1 MIIQFLV
8 DNYKSFKNETIL
20 SFIGSG
26 TAKEHEAENVFFWNN
41 YKVLKANAIYG
52 ANASG
57 KSNLLKAIKDMKR
70 VVLSSFQNAISENFK
85 EKSIQPFK
93 LSVETNSKPSTFEVV
108 FVKNEKQYRYGF
120 DIQDGLIK
128 SEWLFH
134 IPKKIETSLFIREE
148 KEIKINKTQFKEGIG
163 LEDKT
168 RDNVL
173 FLSVCS
179 QFNGQISNSI
189 IEWFKDVKSVSGID
203 DDRYSGYTTNKIKND
218 EKFRLWVNKFISF
231 LEISKLSVEDELL
244 EQLNIEELEIPEEK
258 KELRLAL
265 EAISNLQEKQKT
277 IPKLKSWHKVYDK
290 TNIIHD
296 TIPFDFHQEES
307 KGTQKL
313 VYILGPIYDTLING
327 KVLLIDE
334 LDSRLHTLLSK
345 YLLKLF
351 HGLNKRNAQF
361 AFILHDTN
369 VLNSESFR
377 RDQIWFTE
385 KDQFGATSLNSLYDY
400 GKVRKDAKFEKNYLK
415 GDYGAV
421 PYIDNMNDLIE
432 SLYGEE

>member
-8 DNYKSFKNETIL
+8 ENYKSFKNETVF
-20 SFIGSG
+20 SFIGSSA
-26 TAKEHEAENVFFWNN
+26 AKENEPENIFTWNN
-41 YKVLKANAIYG
+41 YKVLKSNAVYG

-70 VVLSSFQNAISENFK
+70 VVLSSFQNAINENYK

-93 LSVETNSKPSTFEVV
+93 LNVETISKPSTFEIV
-108 FVKNEKQYRYGF
+108 FVKNNTQYRYGF
-120 DIQDGLIK
+120 DIHESKIT

-134 IPKKIETSLFIREE
+134 IPSKIETSLFIREG
-148 KEIKINKTQFKEGIG
+148 KSIKINKTQFKEGVG
-163 LEDKT
+163 LESKT

-179 QFNGQISNSI
+179 QFNGEISNRI
-189 IEWFKDVKSVSGID
+189 IDWFKDVKSVSGID
-203 DDRYSGYTTNKIKND
+203 DDKYSGYTTNKLKND
-218 EKFRLWVNKFISF
+218 DKFRLWVNKFISF

-244 EQLNIEELEIPEEK
+244 EELNIEELEIPDEK

-265 EAISNLQEKQKT
+265 EAIRNLRDKQKT
-277 IPKLKSWHKVYDK
+277 IPKLKSWHTVFDN
-290 TNIIHD
+290 TNIIQD
-296 TIPFDFHQEES
+296 SVSFDFHQDES

-313 VYILGPIYDTLING
+313 IYILGPIYDTLVNG
-327 KVLLIDE
+327 KILLIDE

-345 YLLKLF
+345 YLLSLF
-351 HGLNKRNAQF
+351 HGMNKRNAQF

-385 KDQFGATSLNSLYDY
+385 KDQFGVTSLNSLFDY
-400 GKVRKDAKFEKNYLK
+400 GNVRKDAKFEKNYLK

-421 PYIDNMNDLIE
+421 PYMENLNDLIE
-432 SLYGEE
+432 SLYGAE